1 MPLTAIHCLSSTW
14 PSCLAEA
21 WFGGSSG
28 TPPLPFTQCWPM
40 SSEKETSIS
49 PLGCSVDFPQNAL
62 NGSVVWYTRPLV
74 SNATFG
80 SVTSVQLG
88 GIACVPAE
96 TQSYPCT
103 WLSVIGSPGTMR
115 YE

>member
-1 MPLTAIHCLSSTW
+1 MWFTAIHCLSSTW

-21 WFGGSSG
+21 LFGGSSG
-28 TPPLPFTQCWPM
+28 TPPLPLTQWRPM
-40 SSEKETSIS
+40 SSENETSIS
-49 PLGCSVDFPQNAL
+49 PSGCSVEPPQNAL

-88 GIACVPAE
+88 GIACVPVE

-103 WLSVIGSPGTMR
+103 WLSLTGVPLRML
-115 YE
+115 